1 MFRCLIGEASF
12 VSNHEINVNG
22 EIIRGKQIVVATG
35 ASPALPEIDGLSEVN
50 YHTSDTIM
58 RIAEVPKRLGIIG
71 GGYIAVELA
80 HVFSSFGCEVIMLVR
95 GNTLLSKEDFSIR
108 DRFNKA
114 FHERVDLRFGVSV
127 SKVWQDNNCIQLSFE
142 DEEEVSGGRRVAF
155 SYWSPSRFSSHS
167 TSGQQTSLQKTVTS
181 LLTCT

>member
-1 MFRCLIGEASF
+1 MIFNRIDPIATAGESYRHSLPNVSVFNGEASF

-35 ASPALPEIDGLSEVN
+35 ASPVLPEIDGLSEVN

-108 DRFNKA
+108 ERFNKV
-114 FHERVDLRFGVSV
+114 FFMKGL
-127 SKVWQDNNCIQLSFE
+127 I
-142 DEEEVSGGRRVAF
+142 
-155 SYWSPSRFSSHS
+155 
-167 TSGQQTSLQKTVTS
+167 
-181 LLTCT
+181 